1 MKFNMFIII
10 TTATLLVCC
19 SKSIE
24 YNPPVQ
30 LGFGQ
35 RLIELSD
42 GRHLSFY
49 EYGVD
54 SGNPVFYFHGFPGS
68 HLDTEIFYADE
79 LARKFNL
86 RIIACDRPGYGDSE
100 NDPDRALL
108 DWPEDIVAVADHLNL
123 DKFSILGYSGG
134 GPYALACAYKI
145 PDRLDQVVVI
155 SGMAPFDA
163 NMAKKGM
170 SMFIPKMPG
179 FMQNII
185 LNGMAKSINEDPEKL
200 ITSMNKNIPVIDQEA
215 MKDPE
220 IRQAFINLIKEAYK
234 QGSGGSKTDAGIYKS
249 EWGFKLEQIKHLIQ
263 SWHGEED
270 LNILIET
277 AEDVASK
284 LPNCEYELFPNQAHI
299 SLLAQYSERILRNFS
314 DLDH

>member
-1 MKFNMFIII
+1 MKFNTFIII
-10 TTATLLVCC
+10 ALATLLVGC

-24 YNPPVQ
+24 YNPPDQ
-30 LGFGQ
+30 LGLGQ
-35 RLIELSD
+35 GLIELSD

-54 SGNPVFYFHGFPGS
+54 TGNPVFYFHGFPGS
-68 HLDTEIFYADE
+68 HLDTEIFNADE

-100 NDPDRALL
+100 SDPDRALL
-108 DWPEDIVAVADHLNL
+108 DWPDDVVAVADHLNL
-123 DKFSILGYSGG
+123 DNFSVLGYSGG

-145 PDRLDQVVVI
+145 PDRLDQVVVV

-163 NMAKKGM
+163 NMAKNGM

-179 FMQNII
+179 FLQNVI
-185 LNGMAKSINEDPEKL
+185 LNGMAKSIKEDPEEL
-200 ITSMNKNIPVIDQEA
+200 ITKMNKNIPAIDQEA
-215 MKDPE
+215 MKDPV
-220 IRQAFINLIKEAYK
+220 IKQAFINLIGEAFK
-234 QGSGGSKTDAGIYKS
+234 QGSGGSKTDAEIYKS
-249 EWGFKLEQIKHLIQ
+249 EWGFELEQINHPIQ
-263 SWHGEED
+263 SWHGEAD

-284 LPNCEYELFPNQAHI
+284 LPNCKFESFPNQAHI
-299 SLLAQYSERILRNFS
+299 SIMAQYNEKILSIFS
-314 DLDH
+314 NLEP